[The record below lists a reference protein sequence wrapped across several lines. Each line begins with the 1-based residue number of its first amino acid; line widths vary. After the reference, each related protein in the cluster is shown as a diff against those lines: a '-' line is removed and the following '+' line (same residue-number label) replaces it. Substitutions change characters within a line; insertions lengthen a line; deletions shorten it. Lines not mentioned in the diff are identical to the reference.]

1 MALFKNALFGGALFA
16 GALLHGNAEAALL
29 GGGVPLKRPSHA
41 NPAYWHWTGE
51 RFIYADTVEAIQQA
65 ITASPNAPV
74 LLVGQAKIRLPK
86 PPKQQALMPTYMA
99 KAVAIADTKRD
110 ELKAKQEQDEIALI
124 LLTLGITESDQLL
137 VVY

>member
-1 MALFKNALFGGALFA
+1 
-16 GALLHGNAEAALL
+16 
-29 GGGVPLKRPSHA
+29 
-41 NPAYWHWTGE
+41 
-51 RFIYADTVEAIQQA
+51 
-65 ITASPNAPV
+65 
-74 LLVGQAKIRLPK
+74 
-86 PPKQQALMPTYMA
+86 MA